1 VHVASPYFQYDA
13 RFTRV
18 DGQLHI
24 SRRFKS
30 GKRGTRVCTPQDHAA
45 MQADIRR
52 MVRDLRSQ
60 FILQV
65 PDAALAVRAQ
75 ASGSERTNRD

>member
-1 VHVASPYFQYDA
+1 
-13 RFTRV
+13 
-18 DGQLHI
+18 
-24 SRRFKS
+24 
-30 GKRGTRVCTPQDHAA
+30 

-65 PDAALAVRAQ
+65 PDAALTTRAE
-75 ASGSERTNRD
+75 ASGSDRTNRD

>member
-1 VHVASPYFQYDA
+1 MASPYFQYDA
-13 RFTRV
+13 RFTRL

-24 SRRFKS
+24 TRRFKS
-30 GKRGTRVCTPQDHAA
+30 GKAGTRVCTPQDHAA

-65 PDAALAVRAQ
+65 PDAALTAHAQ
-75 ASGSERTNRD
+75 PAASERTNLD